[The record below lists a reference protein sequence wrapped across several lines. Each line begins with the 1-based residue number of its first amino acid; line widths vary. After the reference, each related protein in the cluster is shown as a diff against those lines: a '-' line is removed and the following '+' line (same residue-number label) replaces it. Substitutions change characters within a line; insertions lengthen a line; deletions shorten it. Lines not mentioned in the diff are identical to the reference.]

1 MTTKQHE
8 RESSAT
14 MPTRTARSLS
24 RTTLAGA
31 FALALSGAFA
41 AAHADTGISER
52 KIRFGYTLSVNSAQG
67 QGARYFAEQVEKKS
81 GGKIKVDTFPN
92 AQLGNDVQ
100 QQAALQGGVQEIA
113 VPAPSTL
120 VGTVKEFGIF
130 DFPFLFSRTDEAYAF
145 LDGPVGRELLDKL
158 NEKNLVGLVFLEN
171 GWRHF
176 TSSRRPLTKVED
188 FAGQKI
194 RTMQSPV
201 WVDLIKSLKATPV
214 ALPFGELFL
223 ALESRAVDAQE
234 NPISTIYNAK
244 FYEVQK
250 YLSLSYHS
258 YHPLI
263 LLVGKPFWDK
273 LSPQEKQ
280 IFEAAAAETR
290 AFQRQVSQTDEKA
303 ALEALKTSGF
313 VINEIAPEERA
324 RLKEAARAV
333 TDKYSAAIGQATI
346 DKVNAELARLRN
358 P

>member
-1 MTTKQHE
+1 MLKTV
-8 RESSAT
+8 
-14 MPTRTARSLS
+14 ARAG
-24 RTTLAGA
+24 LAGA
-31 FALALSGAFA
+31 FSMLALQAFA
-41 AAHADTGISER
+41 QAGISER
-52 KIRFGYTLSVNSAQG
+52 KVRFGYTLSVDSAQG
-67 QGARYFAEQVEKKS
+67 KGARFFAEQIAQKS
-81 GGKIKVDTFPN
+81 GGKIQVDTFPN
-92 AQLGNDVQ
+92 AVLGSDVQ

-130 DFPFLFSRTDEAYAF
+130 DFPFLFSSTREAYAF
-145 LDGPVGRELLDKL
+145 LDGQVGQDLLDKL
-158 NEKNLVGLVFLEN
+158 PEKNLVGLVWLEN

-176 TSSRRPLTKVED
+176 TDSRRPFTRVED
-188 FAGQKI
+188 FAGLKI

-201 WVDLIKSLKATPV
+201 WVDLVKTLKAIPV

-263 LLVGKPFWDK
+263 LLAGKPFWDK

-280 IFEAAAAETR
+280 IFQEAAAETR
-290 AFQRQVSQTDEKA
+290 TYQRAESQKDEQA
-303 ALEALKTSGF
+303 ALAALRQSGIA
-313 VINEIAPEERA
+313 INEISPEERA
-324 RLKEAARAV
+324 RLKAAAQPV
-333 TDKYSAAIGQATI
+333 IEKYSGTIGQETI
-346 DKVNAELARLRN
+346 DKVYAELERIRN
-358 P
+358 Q